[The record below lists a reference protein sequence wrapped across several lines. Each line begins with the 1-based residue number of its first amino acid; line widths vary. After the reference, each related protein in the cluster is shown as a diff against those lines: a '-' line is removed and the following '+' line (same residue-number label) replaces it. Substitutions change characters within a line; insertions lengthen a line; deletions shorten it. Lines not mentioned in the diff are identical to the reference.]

1 MCHQQECDRG
11 GSTSSIIPTTFPTG
25 SSVAGCAAQPG
36 HKPTAPRG
44 DSSEWGQPVPCP
56 WLQDHQ
62 ASDVS
67 GIAAGFALPCP
78 PKKSTTQDPLTALYI
93 PPAVRFSRR
102 HESCLYYQDFLRHTV
117 PSLKGPFSQTIEK
130 TGIKFPKYPSF

>member
-1 MCHQQECDRG
+1 MTEG
-11 GSTSSIIPTTFPTG
+11 APLPPSSQPHFQL
-25 SSVAGCAAQPG
+25 AALLLAVPHSQVTNP
-36 HKPTAPRG
+36 PLPEETAQ
-44 DSSEWGQPVPCP
+44 SWGQPVPCP

-102 HESCLYYQDFLRHTV
+102 HKSCLYYQDFLRHTV